1 MKSTLFISFFH
12 VPFGTKEIHQASLIK
27 LRSAYFHCRIY
38 ELETTTAE
46 RSWLAIYWPIPK
58 GNLPVE
64 IQWKRCLWFK
74 CWSKKVQ
81 HTTGVVIVVYIHK
94 SWYIQYTCIIYIYTH
109 LFGWVPSTMNF
120 SVSKKNGNFRETS
133 APQAIFAILKKSSL
147 ELMPTACGARVSPRL
162 GPFILPSTKKLLP
175 NASCAKVITWKCL
188 ENAWKMLGSHVKFK
202 VWWRLVSHMKF
213 KVLFL
218 LFRDLRQMSETSS
231 FDSSVTWIFFAST

>member
-94 SWYIQYTCIIYIYTH
+94 SWYIQYTCIIYIYIH
-109 LFGWVPSTMNF
+109 IFLVESQ
-120 SVSKKNGNFRETS
+120 
-133 APQAIFAILKKSSL
+133 APWIFPYLKKTETFGKLQLLKQS
-147 ELMPTACGARVSPRL
+147 
-162 GPFILPSTKKLLP
+162 LPS
-175 NASCAKVITWKCL
+175 
-188 ENAWKMLGSHVKFK
+188 
-202 VWWRLVSHMKF
+202 WRNPL
-213 KVLFL
+213 
-218 LFRDLRQMSETSS
+218 
-231 FDSSVTWIFFAST
+231 WN